1 MPVQYLAA
9 VRSKA
14 DVERY
19 RDVIRERRIEDIDGS
34 LLILEEAVDLRL
46 GERPIGREVIVDL
59 DLHGVFL
66 ALSQGSM
73 GDLAQPTCTIRI
85 AGFHNI
91 VARSTSPV
99 AVDGVESLGQI

>member
-1 MPVQYLAA
+1 MAA

-59 DLHGVFL
+59 DFVFL